1 MGRKKLPSS
10 FAFGYDCDIAVF
22 LYEEGTTLT
31 SKANQ
36 LRLVEKKD
44 GKNHVS
50 LVMS

>member
-22 LYEEGTTLT
+22 LCEEGTTLT
-31 SKANQ
+31 SKPSQ
-36 LRLVEKKD
+36 PRLVEKKD
-44 GKNHVS
+44 GKNHMF